1 MKKRSY
7 FQSLRGKIT
16 NRILFIGIVPIL
28 VIGSI
33 GWFSLDQLTTEV
45 SSKLNVTQTDLLDRV
60 VGANLITVSNRL
72 AEQLDTFMLER
83 ISDVVTWVSA
93 PIVVEAA
100 KAAAAL
106 HTREGLTTLDID
118 AVEAKFIT
126 RKSLNVS
133 PKANIYLKAQIGRSK
148 HFGEAFFTD
157 RNGFNVALTNP
168 TSDFVQR
175 DENWWKSAWENGIS
189 VGEVEYDESAGIWSV
204 DISVRIDDARTGRS
218 LGVMKAVL
226 GVSLIQQVA
235 DSGVAGIEGGSVT
248 VINGDGQLLA
258 ETSTRHALDR
268 IMNESVN
275 FRKSSDAAMKTA
287 FGSQASGYVIG
298 EQKVLGFAHSAGA
311 ELYKSVVD
319 RFQGFNWVV
328 VVQQSTE
335 VALAPIHGLASIQSS
350 LATSKQNIVYVL
362 GTIVIV
368 VFILAIVMAGILSSR
383 IISPLLELQEHAE
396 AVSKGGTSHKINIS
410 SNDEIEDLAVAFQR
424 LLTSLTI
431 IVKRYKV
438 LKSKVGSG

>member
-16 NRILFIGIVPIL
+16 NRVLIIGILPIL

-33 GWFSLDQLTTEV
+33 TWFSLNQLTSEVGGKLKVAQTEM
-45 SSKLNVTQTDLLDRV
+45 LDRV
-60 VGANLITVSNRL
+60 VGANLITVSGQI

-93 PIVVEAA
+93 PVIVEAA
-100 KAAAAL
+100 KIAAAR
-106 HTREGLTTLDID
+106 HKKEGLTSLAIATI
-118 AVEAKFIT
+118 EARFKT
-126 RKSLNVS
+126 SKSLNVS
-133 PKANIYLKAQIGRSK
+133 PRANNYLIQQIARSE

-157 RNGFNVALTNP
+157 ENGFNVALTNP

-189 VGEVEYDESAGIWSV
+189 VGEVEFDDSAGIWSV
-204 DISVRIDDARTGRS
+204 DISVRIDDPRSGRS

-235 DSGVAGIEGGSVT
+235 DAGVEGIEGGSIT
-248 VINGDGQLLA
+248 VVNGDGLLLA
-258 ETSTRHALDR
+258 ETSSQHAQNR

-275 FRKSSDAAMKTA
+275 FRTGADTA
-287 FGSQASGYVIG
+287 IKGVFGGQPSGYVIG
-298 EQKVLGFAHSAGA
+298 GQKVLGYAHSAGA

-328 VVQQSTE
+328 IVQQSTE
-335 VALAPIHGLASIQSS
+335 VALAPIHGLASIQNS
-350 LATSKQNIVYVL
+350 LTRSQQVMVYVL
-362 GTIVIV
+362 GSAVVV
-368 VFILAIVMAGILSSR
+368 VFFLAIIMAGILSNR
-383 IISPLLELQEHAE
+383 IVSPLLELRDHAD
-396 AVSKGGTSHKINIS
+396 AVSKGDTSRKIDIS
-410 SNDEIEDLAVAFQR
+410 SNDEIQDLAMAFQR

-431 IVKRYKV
+431 IIKRYKV
-438 LKSKVGSG
+438 LKSKAGKG

>member
-1 MKKRSY
+1 MKNRSY

-106 HTREGLTTLDID
+106 HNREGLTTLDID

-133 PKANIYLKAQIGRSK
+133 PKANSYLKAQIGRSK

-189 VGEVEYDESAGIWSV
+189 VGEVEYDESASIWSV

-235 DSGVAGIEGGSVT
+235 DSGVEGIEGGSVT

-287 FGSQASGYVIG
+287 FGSQPSGYVIG
-298 EQKVLGFAHSAGA
+298 EQKVMGFAHSAGA

-335 VALAPIHGLASIQSS
+335 VALAPIRGLASIQSS

-383 IISPLLELQEHAE
+383 IISPLLELREHAE

>member
-16 NRILFIGIVPIL
+16 NRVLFIGIVPIL

-33 GWFSLDQLTTEV
+33 TWFSLNQLTTEV
-45 SSKLNVTQTDLLDRV
+45 SSKLNIAQTELLDRV

-93 PIVVEAA
+93 PIIVQAA
-100 KAAAAL
+100 KAATIR
-106 HTREGLTTLDID
+106 HDKEGFADLDIA
-118 AVEAKFIT
+118 AVEAKFKT
-126 RKSLNVS
+126 SKSLNVS
-133 PKANIYLKAQIGRSK
+133 PRTNNYLIQQIASSE

-157 RNGFNVALTNP
+157 ANGFNVALTNP

-175 DENWWKSAWENGIS
+175 DENWWKTAWENGIS
-189 VGEVEYDESAGIWSV
+189 VGEVEFDDSAGIWSV
-204 DISVRIDDARTGRS
+204 DISVRIDDKRTGRS

-235 DSGVAGIEGGSVT
+235 DTGAEGIEGGAVT

-258 ETSTRHALDR
+258 ETSSGHAQNR
-268 IMNESVN
+268 IMNESIN
-275 FRKSSDAAMKTA
+275 FRKSSETA
-287 FGSQASGYVIG
+287 IKAVFGAQPSGYVIG
-298 EQKVLGFAHSAGA
+298 ERKVFGYAHSAGA
-311 ELYKSVVD
+311 ELYKPVVD

-328 VVQQSTE
+328 VVQQPTD
-335 VALAPIHGLASIQSS
+335 VALAAIHGLAGIQSS
-350 LATSKQNIVYVL
+350 LARSQQNIIYVL
-362 GTIVIV
+362 GT
-368 VFILAIVMAGILSSR
+368 VFILVFVLAIIMAGILSSR
-383 IISPLLELQEHAE
+383 IISPLLELREHAD
-396 AVSKGGTSHKINIS
+396 AVSKGDTTRKISVS
-410 SNDEIEDLAVAFQR
+410 SNDEIQDLAVAFQR

-431 IVKRYKV
+431 IVQRYKA
-438 LKSKVGSG
+438 LKSKSGKG

>member
-189 VGEVEYDESAGIWSV
+189 VGEVEYDESASIWSV

-275 FRKSSDAAMKTA
+275 FRKSSDAAIKTA
-287 FGSQASGYVIG
+287 FGSQPSGYVIG
-298 EQKVLGFAHSAGA
+298 EQKVMGFAHSAGA

-335 VALAPIHGLASIQSS
+335 VALAPIRGLASIQSS

-383 IISPLLELQEHAE
+383 IISPLLELREHAE

>member
-16 NRILFIGIVPIL
+16 NRVLLIGILPIL

-33 GWFSLDQLTTEV
+33 TWFSLNQLTSEVGGKLKVAQTEM
-45 SSKLNVTQTDLLDRV
+45 LDRV
-60 VGANLITVSNRL
+60 VGANLIAVSGQI

-93 PIVVEAA
+93 PIIVEAA
-100 KAAAAL
+100 KIAAAR
-106 HTREGLTTLDID
+106 HKKEGLSSLEI
-118 AVEAKFIT
+118 AAIEAQFKT
-126 RKSLNVS
+126 SKSLNVS
-133 PKANIYLKAQIGRSK
+133 PRANNYLIQQIARSE

-157 RNGFNVALTNP
+157 SNGFNVALTNP

-175 DENWWKSAWENGIS
+175 DENWWKTAWENGIS
-189 VGEVEYDESAGIWSV
+189 VGEVEFDDSAGIWSV
-204 DISVRIDDARTGRS
+204 DISVRIDDPRSGRS

-235 DSGVAGIEGGSVT
+235 DAGVEGLEGGSIT
-248 VINGDGQLLA
+248 VVNGDGQLLA
-258 ETSTRHALDR
+258 ETSSQHAQNR

-275 FRKSSDAAMKTA
+275 FRTGADTEIK
-287 FGSQASGYVIG
+287 GVLGGQPSGYVIG
-298 EQKVLGFAHSAGA
+298 GQRVLGYAHSAGA

-328 VVQQSTE
+328 IVQQSTE
-335 VALAPIHGLASIQSS
+335 VALAPIHGLASIQKS
-350 LATSKQNIVYVL
+350 LTQSQQTMVYLL
-362 GTIVIV
+362 GSAVIV
-368 VFILAIVMAGILSSR
+368 VFFLAIVMAGMLSNR
-383 IISPLLELQEHAE
+383 IISPLLELRDHAD
-396 AVSKGGTSHKINIS
+396 AVSKGDTSRKIDIN
-410 SNDEIEDLAVAFQR
+410 SNDEIQDLAMAFQR

-431 IVKRYKV
+431 IIKRYKV
-438 LKSKVGSG
+438 LKSKAGKG

>member
-1 MKKRSY
+1 MKNRSY

-106 HTREGLTTLDID
+106 HNREGLTTLDID

-133 PKANIYLKAQIGRSK
+133 PKANSYLKAQIGRSK

-189 VGEVEYDESAGIWSV
+189 VGEVEYDESASIWSV

-235 DSGVAGIEGGSVT
+235 DSGVEGIEGGSVT

-275 FRKSSDAAMKTA
+275 FRKSSDAAIKTA
-287 FGSQASGYVIG
+287 FGSQPSGYVIG
-298 EQKVLGFAHSAGA
+298 EQKVMGFAHSAGA

-335 VALAPIHGLASIQSS
+335 VALAPIRGLASIQSS

-383 IISPLLELQEHAE
+383 IISPLLELREHAE

>member
-189 VGEVEYDESAGIWSV
+189 VGEVEYDESASIWSV

-287 FGSQASGYVIG
+287 FGSQPSGYVIG
-298 EQKVLGFAHSAGA
+298 EQKVMGFAHSAGA

-368 VFILAIVMAGILSSR
+368 VFFLAIVMAGILSSR

>member
-1 MKKRSY
+1 M
-7 FQSLRGKIT
+7 
-16 NRILFIGIVPIL
+16 
-28 VIGSI
+28 
-33 GWFSLDQLTTEV
+33 
-45 SSKLNVTQTDLLDRV
+45 
-60 VGANLITVSNRL
+60 
-72 AEQLDTFMLER
+72 
-83 ISDVVTWVSA
+83 
-93 PIVVEAA
+93 
-100 KAAAAL
+100 
-106 HTREGLTTLDID
+106 
-118 AVEAKFIT
+118 
-126 RKSLNVS
+126 
-133 PKANIYLKAQIGRSK
+133 
-148 HFGEAFFTD
+148 
-157 RNGFNVALTNP
+157 
-168 TSDFVQR
+168 
-175 DENWWKSAWENGIS
+175 
-189 VGEVEYDESAGIWSV
+189 
-204 DISVRIDDARTGRS
+204 RIDDARTGRS

-235 DSGVAGIEGGSVT
+235 DSGVEGIEGGSVT

-258 ETSTRHALDR
+258 ETSTRHAQDR

-287 FGSQASGYVIG
+287 FGNQPSGYIIG
-298 EQKVLGFAHSAGA
+298 DQKVLGFAHSAGA

-335 VALAPIHGLASIQSS
+335 VALAPIRGLASIQSS

-383 IISPLLELQEHAE
+383 IISPLLELREHAE

>member
-16 NRILFIGIVPIL
+16 NRVLLIGILPIL

-33 GWFSLDQLTTEV
+33 TWFSLNQLTSEVGGKLKVAQTEM
-45 SSKLNVTQTDLLDRV
+45 LDRV
-60 VGANLITVSNRL
+60 VGANLITVSGQI

-93 PIVVEAA
+93 PIIVEAA
-100 KAAAAL
+100 KIAAAR
-106 HTREGLTTLDID
+106 HKKEGLSSLEI
-118 AVEAKFIT
+118 AAIEAQFKT
-126 RKSLNVS
+126 SKSLNVS
-133 PKANIYLKAQIGRSK
+133 PRANNYLIQQIARSE

-157 RNGFNVALTNP
+157 ENGFNVALTNP

-175 DENWWKSAWENGIS
+175 DENWWKTAWENGIS
-189 VGEVEYDESAGIWSV
+189 VGEVEFDDSAGIWSV
-204 DISVRIDDARTGRS
+204 DISVRIDDPRSGRS

-235 DSGVAGIEGGSVT
+235 DAGVEGIEGGSIT
-248 VINGDGQLLA
+248 VVNGDGQLLA
-258 ETSTRHALDR
+258 ETSSQHAENR

-275 FRKSSDAAMKTA
+275 FRTGADTEIK
-287 FGSQASGYVIG
+287 GVLGGQPSGYVIG
-298 EQKVLGFAHSAGA
+298 GQRVLGYAHSAGA

-328 VVQQSTE
+328 IVQQSTE
-335 VALAPIHGLASIQSS
+335 VALAPIHGLASIQKS
-350 LATSKQNIVYVL
+350 LTQSQQIMVYIL
-362 GTIVIV
+362 GSAVVIV
-368 VFILAIVMAGILSSR
+368 FFLAIIMAGMLSNR
-383 IISPLLELQEHAE
+383 IISPLLELRDHAD
-396 AVSKGGTSHKINIS
+396 AVSKGDTSRKIDIS
-410 SNDEIEDLAVAFQR
+410 SNDEIQDLAMAFQR

-431 IVKRYKV
+431 IIKRYKV
-438 LKSKVGSG
+438 LKSKAGKG

>member
-1 MKKRSY
+1 MKNRSY

-33 GWFSLDQLTTEV
+33 GWFSLNQLTTEV

-106 HTREGLTTLDID
+106 HNREGLTTLDID

-133 PKANIYLKAQIGRSK
+133 PKANSYLKAQIGRSK

-175 DENWWKSAWENGIS
+175 DENWWKTAWENGIS
-189 VGEVEYDESAGIWSV
+189 VGEVEYDESASIWSV

-235 DSGVAGIEGGSVT
+235 DSGVEGIEGGSVT

-275 FRKSSDAAMKTA
+275 FRKSSDAAIKTA
-287 FGSQASGYVIG
+287 FGSQPSGYVIG
-298 EQKVLGFAHSAGA
+298 DQKVMGFAHSAGA

-335 VALAPIHGLASIQSS
+335 VALAPIRGLASIQSS

-383 IISPLLELQEHAE
+383 IISPLLELREHAE

>member
-45 SSKLNVTQTDLLDRV
+45 SRKLNVTQTDLLDRV

-133 PKANIYLKAQIGRSK
+133 PKANSYLKAQIGRSE

-235 DSGVAGIEGGSVT
+235 DSGVEGIEGGSVT

-275 FRKSSDAAMKTA
+275 FRKSSDAAMRTA
-287 FGSQASGYVIG
+287 FGSQPSGYVIG

-335 VALAPIHGLASIQSS
+335 VALAPIRGLASIQSS

-383 IISPLLELQEHAE
+383 IISPLLELREHAE

>member
-106 HTREGLTTLDID
+106 HNREGLTTLDID

-133 PKANIYLKAQIGRSK
+133 PKANSYLKAQIGRSK

-189 VGEVEYDESAGIWSV
+189 VGEVEYDESASIWSV

-235 DSGVAGIEGGSVT
+235 DSGVEGIEGGSVT

-275 FRKSSDAAMKTA
+275 FRKSSDAAIKTA
-287 FGSQASGYVIG
+287 FGSQPSGYVIG
-298 EQKVLGFAHSAGA
+298 EQKVMGFAHSAGA

-335 VALAPIHGLASIQSS
+335 VALAPIRGLASIQSS

-383 IISPLLELQEHAE
+383 IISPLLELREHAE

>member
-16 NRILFIGIVPIL
+16 NRVLLIGILPIL

-33 GWFSLDQLTTEV
+33 TWFSLNQLTSEVGGKLKVAQTEM
-45 SSKLNVTQTDLLDRV
+45 LDRV
-60 VGANLITVSNRL
+60 VGANLIAVSGQI

-93 PIVVEAA
+93 PIIVEAA
-100 KAAAAL
+100 KIAAAR
-106 HTREGLTTLDID
+106 HKKEGLSSLEI
-118 AVEAKFIT
+118 AAIEAQFKT
-126 RKSLNVS
+126 SKSLNVS
-133 PKANIYLKAQIGRSK
+133 PRANNYLIQQIARSE

-157 RNGFNVALTNP
+157 SNGFNVALTNP

-175 DENWWKSAWENGIS
+175 DENWWKTAWENGIS
-189 VGEVEYDESAGIWSV
+189 VGEVEFDDSAGIWSV
-204 DISVRIDDARTGRS
+204 DISVRIDDPRSGRS

-235 DSGVAGIEGGSVT
+235 DAGVEGLEGGSIT
-248 VINGDGQLLA
+248 VVNGDGQLLA
-258 ETSTRHALDR
+258 ETSSQHAQNR

-275 FRKSSDAAMKTA
+275 FRTGADTEIK
-287 FGSQASGYVIG
+287 GVLGGQPSGYVIG
-298 EQKVLGFAHSAGA
+298 GQRVLGYAHSAGA

-328 VVQQSTE
+328 IVQQSTE
-335 VALAPIHGLASIQSS
+335 VALAPIHGLASIQKS
-350 LATSKQNIVYVL
+350 LTQSQQIMVYIL
-362 GTIVIV
+362 GSAVVV
-368 VFILAIVMAGILSSR
+368 VFFLALIMAGMLSNR
-383 IISPLLELQEHAE
+383 IISPLLELRDHAD
-396 AVSKGGTSHKINIS
+396 AVSKGDTSRKIDIN
-410 SNDEIEDLAVAFQR
+410 SNDEIQDLAMAFQR

-431 IVKRYKV
+431 IIKRYKV
-438 LKSKVGSG
+438 LKSKAGKG

>member
-106 HTREGLTTLDID
+106 HNREGLTTLDID

-133 PKANIYLKAQIGRSK
+133 PKANSYLKAQIGRSK

-189 VGEVEYDESAGIWSV
+189 VGEVEYDESASIWSV

-235 DSGVAGIEGGSVT
+235 DSGVEGIEGGSVT

-275 FRKSSDAAMKTA
+275 FRKSSDAAIKTA
-287 FGSQASGYVIG
+287 FGSQPSGYVIG
-298 EQKVLGFAHSAGA
+298 EQKVMGFAHSAGA

-335 VALAPIHGLASIQSS
+335 VALAPIRGLASIQSS

-383 IISPLLELQEHAE
+383 IISPLLELREHAE

-438 LKSKVGSG
+438 LKSTVGSG